1 MMNLN
6 RRMIDLTNSLHESV
20 DSELHI
26 SSYKDNRNG
35 FYVLEASVDGTPVS
49 ILYYSLSPII
59 AYTKDKNPEDYVYI
73 EWVKTNDKYRKKGYA
88 NALVKYLVDKYP
100 DKTVISNPNELSA
113 DIMMRNGV
121 VNTITEASNWYPPRT
136 KSPLDVDKKSYHEQM
151 AYGINSAFKA
161 MSNTTKKQFLDR
173 YVPRDISKQ
182 VYKQMLSD
190 GTFPEGSKMP
200 VYMLVDLPDDTVYSM
215 AYNARELRNAEKDEQ
230 ARTKP
235 KRRKVDP
242 NDPSTWSK
250 KDQAAYDA
258 YLKQMRKADDDVRR
272 ELAEER
278 QRQIDEGILDEDGN
292 PRFY

>member
-20 DSELHI
+20 DSEFHI
-26 SSYKDNRNG
+26 SSYKDNRSG

-73 EWVKTNDKYRKKGYA
+73 EWVKTNDMYRKKGYA

-136 KSPLDVDKKSYHEQM
+136 KSPLDVDKKSYHEQT

-200 VYMLVDLPDDTVYSM
+200 VYMIVDLPDDTVYSM

-230 ARTKP
+230 ARTQS

-278 QRQIDEGILDEDGN
+278 QRQIDAGILDEDGN